1 MKTASLSVADLEKI
15 LDERKAA
22 LQDLGQRRDVAQ
34 KALDDI
40 DKQIQELMG
49 DDRSLGMGR
58 RRRRR
63 RPKNE
68 QSLRTVVLEVLKK
81 NKAGLTLAMLADA
94 VVETGYKSNSRNF
107 RNVLY
112 QCLYNTEAI
121 IHDAPTGCYKLK
133 K

>member
-49 DDRSLGMGR
+49 DGRSLGMG

-68 QSLRTVVLEVLKK
+68 QSLRAVVLEVLQKH
-81 NKAGLTLAMLADA
+81 KAGLTLTDLANA
-94 VVETGYKSNSRNF
+94 VLATGYKSTSRNF
-107 RNVLY
+107 KNVLY
-112 QCLYNTEAI
+112 QCLYNTDKI
-121 IHDAPTGCYKLK
+121 THDAPTGCYKLK